1 MQPYYFPL
9 TFRKGNDKL
18 EGYFDYRVKDNEEML
33 AYGTSIDGGMTWT
46 IGGTAL
52 QLNDGLCGTAGL
64 TDNGQG
70 HAAVLQVDD
79 VDRVYTLDRAATPS
93 FLLAHTLAKGPNPLA
108 SLPASEPVAGNT
120 VPATATRVTGLF
132 VPDGIT
138 GVVPGFPV
146 PGGGDDGAIG
156 ILYLSKDKDH
166 FTAGTPG
173 ACPTDAAT
181 VKMLAQL
188 GKKPNQDLAVMRLA
202 HTSDGVNFID
212 DGPVTFDKI
221 NPLDPN
227 TQFTTTRFIG
237 PRGTVVRYEDGS
249 YGLFFSGGN
258 CGDGDSDAYHYI
270 GYAHSS
276 DARNWIVDNDIT
288 NPLVQVAYDQMGT
301 SDVERHHYTGRVYSP
316 TVTFN
321 PNGKSA
327 TLIFSGYNTPQPL
340 PKIGGSFGV
349 PVANYVPTAGQAAD
363 YRAIMKV
370 MLSRGSAPKP
380 LPGDSDGADAECP

>member
-1 MQPYYFPL
+1 
-9 TFRKGNDKL
+9 
-18 EGYFDYRVKDNEEML
+18 
-33 AYGTSIDGGMTWT
+33 
-46 IGGTAL
+46 
-52 QLNDGLCGTAGL
+52 
-64 TDNGQG
+64 
-70 HAAVLQVDD
+70 
-79 VDRVYTLDRAATPS
+79 
-93 FLLAHTLAKGPNPLA
+93 
-108 SLPASEPVAGNT
+108 
-120 VPATATRVTGLF
+120 
-132 VPDGIT
+132 
-138 GVVPGFPV
+138 
-146 PGGGDDGAIG
+146 
-156 ILYLSKDKDH
+156 
-166 FTAGTPG
+166 
-173 ACPTDAAT
+173 
-181 VKMLAQL
+181 
-188 GKKPNQDLAVMRLA
+188 MRLA
-202 HTSDGVNFID
+202 HTNDGVNFVD

-237 PRGTVVRYEDGS
+237 PRGTVVRYKDGS

-288 NPLVQVAYDQMGT
+288 NPLFQVAYDQMGT
-301 SDVERHHYTGRVYSP
+301 SDGERHHYTGRVYSP

-340 PKIGGSFGV
+340 PKVGVSLGV

-370 MLSRGSAPKP
+370 TLTRGSAPKP
-380 LPGDSDGADAECP
+380 LQGDRDGDDADAGDKAEPAIEQL